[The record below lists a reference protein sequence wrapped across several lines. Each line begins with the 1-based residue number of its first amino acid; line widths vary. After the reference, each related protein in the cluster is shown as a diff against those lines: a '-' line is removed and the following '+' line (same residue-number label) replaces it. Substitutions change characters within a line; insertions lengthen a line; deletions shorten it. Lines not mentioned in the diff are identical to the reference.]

1 MDNYNTSSSADESRR
16 YKKMSTIFLF
26 LAIALALLLLFSLFR
41 TKSATSAAKE
51 SAEQTISLQSELD
64 SILLEYQLTKEQYG
78 ELNEQL
84 IEKDS
89 AIMAQAEEIK
99 KLINSQSDYRKIKK
113 KLELLQ
119 NQGQQYV
126 HLLDSLYTVNENLTK
141 ENQEI
146 KHENSKLSEQNKQLN
161 HQQDS
166 LNDRIKTASKLK
178 AYDVSV
184 KGIVMRNNGKT
195 EESTVRSRRVQKFKI
210 SFTLGENIIKD
221 AGNMNL
227 YCHLSIPNGK
237 VLALGDG
244 DAYTFTNEGKLLQYT
259 VKSTIAYANKA
270 QEVVMYWNLREGD
283 EAVPG
288 TYTAQIFTD
297 DDYIGQAT
305 VTLK

>member
-1 MDNYNTSSSADESRR
+1 MDSYNTSSNNETQK
-16 YKKMSTIFLF
+16 YKKLSVIFLII
-26 LAIALALLLLFSLFR
+26 AIALAMLLLFSLLR
-41 TKSATSAAKE
+41 TKSASSAAKE
-51 SAEQTISLQSELD
+51 STEQTIALQTELD

-78 ELNEQL
+78 ELNNQL

-99 KLINSQSDYRKIKK
+99 QLISSQSDYRRIKK

-126 HLLDSLYTVNENLTK
+126 HLLDSLYTVNANLTK

-146 KHENSKLSEQNKQLN
+146 KSENSKLNEQNKKLN
-161 HQQDS
+161 LTQDS
-166 LNDRIKTASKLK
+166 LNNKIKTASRLK
-178 AYDVSV
+178 AYDIHLEGV
-184 KGIVMRNNGKT
+184 VMRNNGRT
-195 EESTVRSRRVQKFKI
+195 EESTIRCKRVKKFKI
-210 SFTLGENIIKD
+210 SFTLGENAIKD
-221 AGNMNL
+221 AGNVNL
-227 YCHLSIPNGK
+227 YCRLSIPSGK
-237 VLALGDG
+237 VLALSDG

-259 VKSTIAYANKA
+259 VKSTISYANKA
-270 QEVVMYWNLREGD
+270 QDVVMYWNLREGD

-297 DDYIGQAT
+297 EEYIGQAT